1 MGKYFVDI
9 DKDNRVI
16 GLASTPFSV
25 ELEVNIE
32 DSHEAVD
39 NPFIFKY
46 VDGLLVKDAEFQEE
60 RIKDREELKK
70 QPNVSERLSMLEE
83 QNASLMMEIV
93 MKDIQLE
100 EKSQMIS
107 SMDEIS
113 SSLLLDLAVKGVI

>member
-1 MGKYFVDI
+1 MAKYFVDI
-9 DKDNRVI
+9 NEDNRVTGI
-16 GLASTPFSV
+16 SSSPFSV

-32 DSHEAVD
+32 DSHEAVR

-46 VDGLLVKDAEFQEE
+46 NNGLLIKDTEFQEE
-60 RIKDREELKK
+60 RIKDREEQKGL
-70 QPNVSERLSMLEE
+70 PNVSERLDMLEE